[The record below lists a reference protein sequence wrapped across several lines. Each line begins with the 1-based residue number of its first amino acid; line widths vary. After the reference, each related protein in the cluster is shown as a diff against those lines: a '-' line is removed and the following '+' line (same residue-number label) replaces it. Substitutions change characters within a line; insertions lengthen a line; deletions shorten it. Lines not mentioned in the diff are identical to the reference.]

1 MSAIDA
7 RLPPSSCRIR
17 VWFYFLIFQFAV
29 AASTP
34 LRAFA
39 PCIRPA
45 DCVITLMRLSA
56 DVGHFYN
63 MKRKNRGRTATNYF
77 VGGSI
82 GGMLGSG
89 GFGNGS
95 GFRDYMNGGGIFGS
109 GRSQSYMGPAHNPG
123 MSSYSGYGADV
134 PGGSGGGGGGDTFG
148 AGGCSHFNGGRC

>member
-1 MSAIDA
+1 M
-7 RLPPSSCRIR
+7 LHSCRTSCR
-17 VWFYFLIFQFAV
+17 LLTRAYRHLLCTLQLPA
-29 AASTP
+29 P
-34 LRAFA
+34 LCF
-39 PCIRPA
+39 I
-45 DCVITLMRLSA
+45 VSHTLMCLSA

-63 MKRKNRGRTATNYF
+63 MKRKSRGRTATNYF

-123 MSSYSGYGADV
+123 NASYSGYGADV

-148 AGGCSHFNGGRC
+148 SGGCSHFNGGRC

>member
-1 MSAIDA
+1 MFTA
-7 RLPPSSCRIR
+7 RFCAFQLPGSLC
-17 VWFYFLIFQFAV
+17 LI
-29 AASTP
+29 ASH
-34 LRAFA
+34 A
-39 PCIRPA
+39 
-45 DCVITLMRLSA
+45 LMRLSA

-63 MKRKNRGRTATNYF
+63 MKRKSRGRTATNYF

-123 MSSYSGYGADV
+123 NSSVSGYGADI